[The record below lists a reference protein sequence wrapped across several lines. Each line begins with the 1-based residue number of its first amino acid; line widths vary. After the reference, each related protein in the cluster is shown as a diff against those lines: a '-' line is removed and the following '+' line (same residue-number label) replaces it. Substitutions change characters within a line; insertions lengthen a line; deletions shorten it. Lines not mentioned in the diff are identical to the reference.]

1 MSEIVKRSLRIAGH
15 PTSVSLEH
23 EFWDALKDIAQAQ
36 KRSVAD
42 LVTEVDETRTGGLSS
57 ALRVYVLK
65 TLRDKIEQA
74 ATEA

>member
-1 MSEIVKRSLRIAGH
+1 MSKVLKRSLRIAGH

-23 EFWDALKDIAQAQ
+23 EFWDALKSIAQAQ

-65 TLRDKIEQA
+65 TLQEKTKQDS
-74 ATEA
+74 TEV